1 MNFKHC
7 IILGITVVDSD
18 GENVSELSDDD
29 SSYDEIQ
36 QEIKENE
43 RKQLKDSLERLKAA
57 RQKKIQLSTEKKK
70 KFSKKMCKSGRAH
83 PVISHCSHL
92 LLKK

>member
-1 MNFKHC
+1 M
-7 IILGITVVDSD
+7 
-18 GENVSELSDDD
+18 SELSDDD

-43 RKQLKDSLERLKAA
+43 RKQLKDSLERLQAA

-70 KFSKKMCKSGRAH
+70 KFSKRMSCGMRFKTMWHVQPATTQTSLPIRS
-83 PVISHCSHL
+83 V
-92 LLKK
+92 

>member
-1 MNFKHC
+1 MF
-7 IILGITVVDSD
+7 GITVVDSD

-43 RKQLKDSLERLKAA
+43 RKQLKDSLECLKAA

-70 KFSKKMCKSGRAH
+70 KFSKKMTCGMRFKTMWHVRPATTQTSLRICA
-83 PVISHCSHL
+83 V
-92 LLKK
+92 